1 MELKLNLIKE
11 MSKYKQANQ
20 KMDYLSLLFD
30 ELKKM
35 VKEGM

>member
-1 MELKLNLIKE
+1 
-11 MSKYKQANQ
+11 MSKYKRANQ
-20 KMDYLSLLFD
+20 KMDYLNLLFD